1 MDSVEGVLSIF
12 RYLIAIDIFFLFV
25 VLILLYKCHD
35 KLDDMEKLSRRLKLF
50 EERYI
55 KLVNEVEFE
64 RNTVQCKLAEVKC
77 LLERNSIDLN
87 KFR

>member
-25 VLILLYKCHD
+25 LLILIYKCHD

-55 KLVNEVEFE
+55 KLVNEVKFE
-64 RNTVQCKLAEVKC
+64 RNKVQCKLADVKR

-87 KFR
+87 KLR

>member
-55 KLVNEVEFE
+55 KLVNEVEF
-64 RNTVQCKLAEVKC
+64 
-77 LLERNSIDLN
+77 
-87 KFR
+87 

>member
-35 KLDDMEKLSRRLKLF
+35 KLDDMEKLSTSLKLF

-55 KLVNEVEFE
+55 KLVNEVKFE
-64 RNTVQCKLAEVKC
+64 RNTVQCKLADVKR

-87 KFR
+87 KLR

>member
-55 KLVNEVEFE
+55 KLVNEVAFE
-64 RNTVQCKLAEVKC
+64 RNKVQCKLAEAKC

-87 KFR
+87 KFS

>member
-35 KLDDMEKLSRRLKLF
+35 KLDDMEKLSTSLRLF

-55 KLVNEVEFE
+55 KLVNEVKFE
-64 RNTVQCKLAEVKC
+64 RNKVQCKFADVKR
-77 LLERNSIDLN
+77 LL
-87 KFR
+87 

>member
-64 RNTVQCKLAEVKC
+64 RNGVQCKLAEVKC
-77 LLERNSIDLN
+77 LLERNSIDPN